1 MLAHGL
7 LIITNEKPNAA
18 FGVLLKYIK
27 AQIISV
33 LYIFYGLK
41 TILILNMFWLYYSPA
56 QSPSRCSLF
65 PTHPTYNSF
74 SKPNIKYNNKTPPNQ
89 ENKVKHNPPPK
100 KKHQTITK

>member
-41 TILILNMFWLYYSPA
+41 TMLILKMF
-56 QSPSRCSLF
+56 
-65 PTHPTYNSF
+65 
-74 SKPNIKYNNKTPPNQ
+74 
-89 ENKVKHNPPPK
+89 
-100 KKHQTITK
+100 